1 MILDNFPKALWINMD
16 KSVERR
22 KYMQQLLDIYK
33 INHTR
38 ISAING
44 VDRPM
49 TELQL
54 YCRSNRRLR
63 PSENACT
70 ASHFKALKYFV
81 ENMTDD
87 KIIIFEDDVS
97 FEFLKY
103 IPFNWSQLEK
113 NFPPNYNVIQLA
125 ISTWGGTVTNNL
137 VKYTKEKKYY
147 CTAAYLITR
156 KAAIEPIDKYFSKTF
171 YKLDLSNTVNAT
183 ADTALYSL
191 PNTFSIPIFT
201 YQAYDSTIHTSH
213 LDAHISSKNQQLN
226 IWKLTGNKMNIPLFF
241 SKFEKN

>member
-1 MILDNFPKALWINMD
+1 MILDNFPKVLWINMD
-16 KSVERR
+16 KSVDRR
-22 KYMQQLLDIYK
+22 KYMQQLLDSYK

-38 ISAING
+38 ISSING
-44 VDRPM
+44 IDRPM

-54 YCRSNRRLR
+54 YCRSNKKLL

-70 ASHFKALKYFV
+70 ASHFKALKYFI
-81 ENMTDD
+81 ENTTED

-97 FEFLKY
+97 FEFLQY

-113 NFPPNYNVIQLA
+113 KFPPNYSVIQLA
-125 ISTWGGTVTNNL
+125 ISTWGGAVSNIL

-156 KAAIEPIDKYFSKTF
+156 KAAIELVDKYFSKTYF
-171 YKLDLSNTVNAT
+171 KLDLSNTANAT
-183 ADTALYSL
+183 SDTAIYSV

-201 YQAYDSTIHTSH
+201 YRAYDSTIHASH
-213 LDAHISSKNQQLN
+213 LNAHIISKNQQLSN
-226 IWKLTGNKMNIPLFF
+226 WKLYGSKMNVPFYF